1 MKMNAVLLFPPSGS
15 LEETSTSPPSCSFT
29 YSTEYGDFLLLYSV
43 FFVICSTH
51 FTFSFFFS
59 SSSSSSQALNAASEE
74 FFGVFFSLYAVFSH
88 ERPFFGGLWHNWSG
102 RVKVGE
108 LKWSYFMNSESF
120 RWYAG
125 WRYAATLPERNTKT
139 PPNKS
144 ELADAFLLRSD
155 KRNPP
160 CCQATHLKWM
170 LLREGKKK
178 KKKVPGSLI
187 EAKIRQCNSLD
198 NSGSGSWLGH
208 PSRCVPNGA
217 ICFETT
223 VQSATGSYVRP
234 GYMFLLSELWP
245 TRQQDGWDA
254 IRTFFCLQPLCVP
267 SFLKLYSPFETSL

>member
-74 FFGVFFSLYAVFSH
+74 FFVCFFSLYAVFSH

-102 RVKVGE
+102 RVKVWE

-139 PPNKS
+139 PLTRAS
-144 ELADAFLLRSD
+144 WLMLF
-155 KRNPP
+155 
-160 CCQATHLKWM
+160 CCAPMKEIHPAAKPLTWNECFYG
-170 LLREGKKK
+170 RGEKKK
-178 KKKVPGSLI
+178 KKR
-187 EAKIRQCNSLD
+187 A
-198 NSGSGSWLGH
+198 WLSDWG
-208 PSRCVPNGA
+208 
-217 ICFETT
+217 
-223 VQSATGSYVRP
+223 
-234 GYMFLLSELWP
+234 
-245 TRQQDGWDA
+245 
-254 IRTFFCLQPLCVP
+254 
-267 SFLKLYSPFETSL
+267 